1 MDSLDPGIM
10 MPESGRALAD
20 DKGIKLISDWINQL

>member
-1 MDSLDPGIM
+1 M

>member
-1 MDSLDPGIM
+1 